1 MLTEQ
6 EKTERNQVLKK
17 DFGLVKC
24 NLNEAL
30 LRRLNAITNEA
41 ARGQGKAI
49 FEPVDSGKETFIAV
63 YE

>member
-6 EKTERNQVLKK
+6 EKIERNQVLNR

-24 NLNEAL
+24 NMNDAL

-41 ARGQGKAI
+41 SRRQGKAM
-49 FEPVDSGKETFIAV
+49 FEPVDDGKEILWN
-63 YE
+63 